1 MNVDRKEL
9 EAAFRQLPG
18 VDEAL
23 RLGRVAS
30 IAAKTGRGEVA
41 GFVRSAL
48 EGLRREIA
56 EGQLDAAGLADKLGA
71 DEVAARVEALFMAER
86 KLGLQRV
93 INVSGVV
100 LNTGLGRAPV
110 HPEVAQSMA
119 SAAASFCVLEVDR
132 ATGKRNRRDD
142 HLSRLLARLTG
153 CEAAIAVN
161 NNAAA
166 VFLCLQTLAQGGEA
180 IVSRGELVEIGG
192 SFRVPDVM
200 ERAGVKLVEVGTT
213 NRTRKADYQNAI
225 TERTGLLMKVH
236 TSNFKVIGFTEEL
249 PMKELAQLGLK
260 SGIPTVFD
268 LGSGLFEQEGLQALC
283 ELGDETVVHDAV
295 KSGVDVVS
303 FSGDK
308 LFGGPQAGLIV
319 GKRAA
324 IDALRKN
331 PIYRALRL
339 DKSTLA
345 GLEGTLRLILDG
357 RGDEIPTR
365 RMLCQTSDQLKPVA
379 ESLSERIGALEGFKA
394 DVRADKSQ
402 PGSGSAPDVF
412 LDTWVVRVTCTH
424 SSTEALARRLR
435 MGEPSV
441 FARVQDDA
449 LLCDPRTLLA
459 GDADGLVAAF
469 SALAA
474 GAKD

>member
-1 MNVDRKEL
+1 
-9 EAAFRQLPG
+9 
-18 VDEAL
+18 
-23 RLGRVAS
+23 
-30 IAAKTGRGEVA
+30 
-41 GFVRSAL
+41 
-48 EGLRREIA
+48 
-56 EGQLDAAGLADKLGA
+56 
-71 DEVAARVEALFMAER
+71 
-86 KLGLQRV
+86 
-93 INVSGVV
+93 
-100 LNTGLGRAPV
+100 
-110 HPEVAQSMA
+110 
-119 SAAASFCVLEVDR
+119 
-132 ATGKRNRRDD
+132 
-142 HLSRLLARLTG
+142 
-153 CEAAIAVN
+153 
-161 NNAAA
+161 
-166 VFLCLQTLAQGGEA
+166 
-180 IVSRGELVEIGG
+180 
-192 SFRVPDVM
+192 
-200 ERAGVKLVEVGTT
+200 
-213 NRTRKADYQNAI
+213 
-225 TERTGLLMKVH
+225 MKD
-236 TSNFKVIGFTEEL
+236 
-249 PMKELAQLGLK
+249 LAQLGVE

-268 LGSGLFEQEGLQALC
+268 LGSGLFEQDGLQALC

-345 GLEGTLRLILDG
+345 GIEGTLRLILDG

-379 ESLSERIGALEGFKA
+379 ESLAERIGALEGFKA

-412 LDTWVVRVTCTH
+412 LDTWIVRVTCTH
-424 SSTEALARRLR
+424 YSTEALARRLR

-469 SALAA
+469 TALAA
-474 GAKD
+474 VAEG